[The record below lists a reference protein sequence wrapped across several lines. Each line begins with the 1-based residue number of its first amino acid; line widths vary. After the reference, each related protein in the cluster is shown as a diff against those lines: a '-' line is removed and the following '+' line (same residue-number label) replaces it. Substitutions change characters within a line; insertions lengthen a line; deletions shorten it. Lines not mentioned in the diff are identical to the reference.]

1 MGMVTNTIFRSEPNV
16 DYSCISVTGYWSAGT
31 RLADSQRVLGDSQS
45 VQELPE
51 YTVSTNWINFERTV
65 YD

>member
-1 MGMVTNTIFRSEPNV
+1 MGMVTHTTFRSEPNV
-16 DYSCISVTGYWSAGT
+16 DYFCMSMIGYWSAGT
-31 RLADSQRVLGDSQS
+31 RLADSQRVLGNSQS

-51 YTVSTNWINFERTV
+51 YTVSTNWINFERTA